1 MMTLN
6 IRLLKTHP
14 LRSMWLFVVL
24 VLASSS
30 VATNEL
36 TIIDLQQRLAQ
47 EMVPLIQPFLKPGDS
62 LVGRDYS
69 LFIRTDPDTLAQVRR
84 MLASLDRP
92 AVSLMISVRHGHQRQ
107 GYDRR
112 LGTRGAV
119 VVRDGDVDDTVA
131 IHGRDRAGRY
141 DGSEVQR
148 VRALSGEPAFIQTGI
163 SVVQPDYGLR
173 IGRDGTRV
181 YRSYGRQ
188 DLTGGLYATVQL
200 QDNGRIRVEL
210 DSRDTHPRVGRYG
223 RIGAAVQNLSTVVTG
238 RLGEWIPLGGVS
250 RWYSGS
256 ARGLASAG
264 AGGGSADDPVY
275 IKVDRVD

>member
-62 LVGRDYS
+62 LIGRDYS
-69 LFIRTDPDTLAQVRR
+69 LFIRTDPDTLAQVRN
-84 MLASLDRP
+84 MLASLDRA

-107 GYDRR
+107 
-112 LGTRGAV
+112 
-119 VVRDGDVDDTVA
+119 
-131 IHGRDRAGRY
+131 RY
-141 DGSEVQR
+141 DSYQGPGGVVLDRNVDSDGGEVQR

-173 IGRDGTRV
+173 VGRDGTRV
-181 YRSYGRQ
+181 YRSYGRR
-188 DLTGGLYATVQL
+188 DLTGGVYATVQV

-210 DSRDTHPRVGRYG
+210 DSRDSHPRVGRYG
-223 RIGAAVQNLSTVVTG
+223 RIDTEVQNLSTVVTG

-250 RWYSGS
+250 RSYSGS
-256 ARGLASAG
+256 GSALVSG
-264 AGGGSADDPVY
+264 GVGGGTADDSVY